1 MTSMHTGKVSG
12 PRRASVSDTSD
23 SARELLHHRSN
34 PHPWNLHSQ
43 RKIWKKIMR
52 HFSCGKRSCLSFA
65 NRVTIT
71 RRLNFASLIPQM
83 GQELLLAAG
92 REARVVVAMYI
103 PRVTEYTKTGLL
115 GAGGW
120 VGEVAGRTS
129 RHTPQPQKP
138 GCLTWGRR
146 RMKSEQPS

>member
-83 GQELLLAAG
+83 GQELG
-92 REARVVVAMYI
+92 PCRRRHV
-103 PRVTEYTKTGLL
+103 YTQSHRIHKDWF
-115 GAGGW
+115 AGGW
-120 VGEVAGRTS
+120 WLGR
-129 RHTPQPQKP
+129 
-138 GCLTWGRR
+138 
-146 RMKSEQPS
+146 